1 MSFVEI
7 HDLSKSFGAT
17 PVFADISMQIEQGQV
32 CALVGPSG
40 CGKTTLLRVM
50 AGLTQPDTGRITIA
64 GRDVLGLAP
73 HQRGIA
79 MVFQNYALFPN
90 MTVSQN
96 ISFALEQQGKRG
108 ADLAQRVAAMID
120 LMELGPRADAR
131 PAALSG
137 GQKQRV
143 ALARALALEPQLL
156 LLDEP
161 LSALDA
167 QIRKRLQVEFKRLQT
182 RIGFTAVF
190 VTHDQEEALILGDR
204 IAVMQSGRIIQS
216 GAPHEVYGAPAN
228 RAVAGFIGNI
238 NILEPETIAQVFGQ
252 IAQDAWALHPETISL
267 STQPGAAKISAQG
280 QITDR
285 LLLGS
290 TVRYTVQVHGVALN
304 VDVLS
309 RPSMPPLAM
318 GTTVFVEV
326 DPADIRLLSH

>member
-1 MSFVEI
+1 MSFVKI
-7 HDLSKSFGAT
+7 RDLSKSFAAT
-17 PVFADISMQIEQGQV
+17 SVFAEISMEIEQGEV
-32 CALVGPSG
+32 CVLVGPSG
-40 CGKTTLLRVM
+40 CGKTTLLRVI
-50 AGLTQPDTGRITIA
+50 AGLAQPDTGRISIA

-90 MTVSQN
+90 MTVAQN

-131 PAALSG
+131 PSALSG

-167 QIRKRLQVEFKRLQT
+167 QIRKRLQVEFKRLQA

-204 IAVMQSGRIIQS
+204 IAVMQSGRIVQS

-238 NILEPETIAQVFGQ
+238 NILEPQTVWQVFGQ
-252 IAQDAWALHPETISL
+252 VTQDAWALHPETISL
-267 STQPGAAKISAQG
+267 SSTPNTAQITAQG

-290 TVRYTVQVHGVALN
+290 TVRYTVLVQGVWLS

-309 RPSMPPLAM
+309 RPSLPPLPM
-318 GTTVFVEV
+318 GTTVYLEV
-326 DPADIRLLSH
+326 DAADIRLLSH

>member
-1 MSFVEI
+1 MSFVQI
-7 HDLSKSFGAT
+7 RDLSKKFGETA
-17 PVFADISMQIEQGQV
+17 VFADIAMTIEQGEV
-32 CALVGPSG
+32 CVLVGPSG

-50 AGLTQPDTGRITIA
+50 AGLAQPDTGSIRIA

-90 MTVSQN
+90 MTVAQN

-120 LMELGPRADAR
+120 LMELGPRANAR

-167 QIRKRLQVEFKRLQT
+167 QIRKRLQVEFKRLQA

-204 IAVMQSGRIIQS
+204 IAVMQSGRILQS
-216 GAPHEVYGAPAN
+216 GAPHEVYGAPAS

-238 NILEPETIAQVFGQ
+238 NILEPQTVRHVFGQ
-252 IAQDAWALHPETISL
+252 TTQDAWALHPETISL
-267 STQPGAAKISAQG
+267 SPTPDAAKITAQG
-280 QITDR
+280 EITDR
-285 LLLGS
+285 LPLGS
-290 TVRYTVQVHGVALN
+290 TVRYSVLVQDVSLS

-309 RPSMPPLAM
+309 RPSLPPLAM
-318 GTTVFVEV
+318 GTRVFVEV
-326 DPADIRLLSH
+326 NPADVRLLTD

>member
-7 HDLSKSFGAT
+7 HGLSKSFGAT
-17 PVFADISMQIEQGQV
+17 AVFADIALQIEQGQV
-32 CALVGPSG
+32 CVLVGPSG

-50 AGLTQPDTGRITIA
+50 AGLAQPDTGRILIG

-73 HQRGIA
+73 HRRGIA

-90 MTVSQN
+90 MTVAQN

-108 ADLAQRVAAMID
+108 ADLTQRVAAMID
-120 LMELGPRADAR
+120 LMDLGPRANAR

-167 QIRKRLQVEFKRLQT
+167 QIRKRLQVEFKRLQA

-238 NILEPETIAQVFGQ
+238 NILEPETVAQVFGQ
-252 IAQDAWALHPETISL
+252 STPNAWALHPETISL
-267 STQPGAAKISAQG
+267 SATPSAAKISAQG

-290 TVRYTVQVHGVALN
+290 TVRYTVAVQGAALS

-309 RPSMPPLAM
+309 RPSMPPRAV

-326 DPADIRLLSH
+326 DPADVRHLTH

>member
-7 HDLSKSFGAT
+7 RDLSKSFAAT
-17 PVFADISMQIEQGQV
+17 SVFAEISMEIEQGEV
-32 CALVGPSG
+32 CVLVGPSG
-40 CGKTTLLRVM
+40 CGKTTLLRVI
-50 AGLTQPDTGRITIA
+50 AGLAQPDMGRISIA

-90 MTVSQN
+90 MTVAQN

-131 PAALSG
+131 PSALSG

-167 QIRKRLQVEFKRLQT
+167 QIRKRLQVEFKRLQS

-204 IAVMQSGRIIQS
+204 IAVMQSGRIVQS

-238 NILEPETIAQVFGQ
+238 NILEAQTVWQVFGQ
-252 IAQDAWALHPETISL
+252 VTQDAWALHPETISL
-267 STQPGAAKISAQG
+267 SVTPNTAKITAQG

-290 TVRYTVQVHGVALN
+290 TVRYTVLVQGVWLS

-309 RPSMPPLAM
+309 RPSLPPLPT
-318 GTTVFVEV
+318 GTKVYLEV
-326 DPADIRLLSH
+326 DAADIRLLGH

>member
-7 HDLSKSFGAT
+7 AGLTKAFGAT
-17 PVFADISMQIEQGQV
+17 PVFTDIGLEVEQGQV
-32 CALVGPSG
+32 CVLVGPSG
-40 CGKTTLLRVM
+40 CGKTTLLRVL
-50 AGLTQPDTGRITIA
+50 AGLEVPDMGRITIA
-64 GRDVLGLAP
+64 GRDVLTLAP

-90 MTVSQN
+90 MTVEQN
-96 ISFALEQQGKRG
+96 ISFGLEQQGKRG
-108 ADLAQRVAAMID
+108 ADLAARVAAMID
-120 LMELGPRADAR
+120 LMELGPRAKAR

-167 QIRKRLQVEFKRLQT
+167 QIRKRLQEEFKRLQS

-204 IAVMQSGRIIQS
+204 IAVMQAGRIVQS
-216 GAPHEVYGAPAN
+216 GAPHEVYGAPMN
-228 RAVAGFIGNI
+228 RAVAGFIGAI
-238 NILEPETIAQVFGQ
+238 NIVEPVEVARLFGQ
-252 IAQDAWALHPETISL
+252 TTDHTWALHPETISL
-267 STQPGAAKISAQG
+267 AAMPSSDKVSTKG
-280 QITDR
+280 QITGR

-290 TVRYTVQVHGVALN
+290 TVRYTVLAAGVSLRA
-304 VDVLS
+304 DVLS
-309 RPSMPPLAM
+309 RPSLPPLAL
-318 GTTVFVEV
+318 GADVYAEV
-326 DPADIRLLSH
+326 DPADVHLLKD

>member
-7 HDLSKSFGAT
+7 HDLSKRFGAT
-17 PVFADISMQIEQGQV
+17 SVFADISIQIEQGQV

-50 AGLTQPDTGRITIA
+50 AGLAHPDTGRITIA

-90 MTVSQN
+90 MTVAQN

-120 LMELGPRADAR
+120 LMELGPRANAR

-167 QIRKRLQVEFKRLQT
+167 QIRKRLQVEFKRLQA

-216 GAPHEVYGAPAN
+216 GAPHEVYGTPAN

-238 NILEPETIAQVFGQ
+238 NILEPETVAQVFGQ
-252 IAQDAWALHPETISL
+252 STPDAWALHPETISL
-267 STQPGAAKISAQG
+267 SATPNAAAISAQG

-290 TVRYTVQVHGVALN
+290 TVRYTVQLQGTTLN

-309 RPSMPPLAM
+309 RPSLPPLAM

-326 DPADIRLLSH
+326 DPADVRLLTH

>member
-7 HDLSKSFGAT
+7 HDLSKRFGAT
-17 PVFADISMQIEQGQV
+17 SVFADISIQIEQGQV

-50 AGLTQPDTGRITIA
+50 AGLAQPDTGRITIA

-90 MTVSQN
+90 MTVAQN

-108 ADLAQRVAAMID
+108 ADLARRVAAMID
-120 LMELGPRADAR
+120 LMELGPRANAR

-167 QIRKRLQVEFKRLQT
+167 QIRKRLQVEFKRLQA

-228 RAVAGFIGNI
+228 RAVAGFIGTI
-238 NILEPETIAQVFGQ
+238 NILEPETVAKVFGH
-252 IAQDAWALHPETISL
+252 ITKEAWALHPETISL
-267 STQPGAAKISAQG
+267 SATPDAHKITAQG
-280 QITDR
+280 TITDR

-290 TVRYTVQVHGVALN
+290 TVRYSVLVQGAALN

-309 RPSMPPLAM
+309 RPSLPPLAI
-318 GTTVFVEV
+318 GTGVFVEV
-326 DPADIRLLSH
+326 DPADIRLLAH